1 MYLLKYPNDEVKYAF
16 INSLVPAVLDIQSA
30 SALDVVSFARDIKKG
45 DIESVMRRFKSLFA
59 MLPYT
64 TFGKGKADGVVEQ
77 NFQNVFYLVFTLL
90 GQWSWVEETSA
101 LGRADCVLENG
112 GNVFI
117 FEFKRDKS
125 AAEALRQIEESGYA
139 KPYESSGKRIV
150 KIGASFSTKERTLV
164 EWKIVG

>member
-1 MYLLKYPNDEVKYAF
+1 MKYAF
-16 INSLVPAVLDIQSA
+16 INSLVPAVLDIQSS

-77 NFQNVFYLVFTLL
+77 NFHNVFYLVFTLL
-90 GQWSWVEETSA
+90 GQWSRVEETSA

-125 AAEALRQIEESGYA
+125 ADEALRQIEESGYV
-139 KPYESSGKRIV
+139 KPYESSEKRIV
-150 KIGASFSTKERTLV
+150 KIGASFSTKEKTLS
-164 EWKIVG
+164 EWKIVE